1 MLRQSLS
8 HIKCIGRFH
17 IPFDIA
23 IYKIG
28 TKKIIHMFYLIKIYP
43 LSDKYSVINQTDW
56 SILNMTKR
64 SNCQDLKVYKR
75 NILFKGSTSA
85 SFLIVGEIGQFKH
98 TDYVLMNVLEG
109 EKEVKVYP
117 LGTHKLL
124 FDQLVGYVF
133 IDYRRI
139 AKYYRKRFP
148 RSNKNIASIK

>member
-1 MLRQSLS
+1 
-8 HIKCIGRFH
+8 
-17 IPFDIA
+17 
-23 IYKIG
+23 
-28 TKKIIHMFYLIKIYP
+28 
-43 LSDKYSVINQTDW
+43 
-56 SILNMTKR
+56 MTKR

-75 NILFKGSTSA
+75 NILFKGPTSA